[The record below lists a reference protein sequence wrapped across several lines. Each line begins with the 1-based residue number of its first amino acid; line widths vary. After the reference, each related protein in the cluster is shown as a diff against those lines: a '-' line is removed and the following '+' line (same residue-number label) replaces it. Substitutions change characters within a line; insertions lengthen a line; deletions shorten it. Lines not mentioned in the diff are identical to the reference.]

1 MSSSS
6 SSSSSFPLT
15 SRPANWKSLAPA
27 PLAGGPTFAGQ
38 STLNKLPVPEL
49 SETLTKLKDSLK
61 PIAWDEKEY
70 NEVVKKIDE
79 FGKGLG
85 PELQKRLV
93 KRKDETVHWFEQWWD
108 DLAYL
113 TYRDSVVINVS
124 YYYGFDE
131 HPAHL
136 PQSAVSRAAALTRA
150 TMQFRELFKRGQVK
164 PEATREGPLCMDT
177 WRWMFDCSRVP
188 GPEGVDWSVSYAK
201 EGDLGE
207 SGHVVV
213 FRKGRVWKLE
223 PWQNG
228 HLLSVEE
235 IEKQIQFI
243 VENTKEEYP
252 GVGVLT
258 ASNRNVWAK
267 DYATLASDP
276 QNASILETIQSSAFV
291 ICLDVEQPSS
301 FIEHSRFLWHGAV
314 IRDNNNKVTL
324 GLRNRWVDKPVN
336 FIVFDN
342 GKAGILGEHSVMDGT
357 PTVALCDTVLDIIAD
372 PKFDQ
377 GLPRE
382 GASLTLPQP
391 LDFKVSNE
399 TQKAIGDA
407 TKAALDLVESQAMTI
422 LQTSYGKAAIKNFG
436 VSPDSWTQMI
446 IQLAYA
452 RLLKGRGEKRVGG
465 TYEAATTRRF
475 FKGRTE
481 AIRVVSKESDDW
493 VRSMDE
499 EGVSVE
505 EKKRLFGLATK
516 KHVGLA
522 KMAGTGQGIDRH
534 LLGT

>member
-1 MSSSS
+1 M
-6 SSSSSFPLT
+6 
-15 SRPANWKSLAPA
+15 
-27 PLAGGPTFAGQ
+27 
-38 STLNKLPVPEL
+38 
-49 SETLTKLKDSLK
+49 
-61 PIAWDEKEY
+61 
-70 NEVVKKIDE
+70 
-79 FGKGLG
+79 
-85 PELQKRLV
+85 
-93 KRKDETVHWFEQWWD
+93 
-108 DLAYL
+108 
-113 TYRDSVVINVS
+113 
-124 YYYGFDE
+124 
-131 HPAHL
+131 
-136 PQSAVSRAAALTRA
+136 
-150 TMQFRELFKRGQVK
+150 
-164 PEATREGPLCMDT
+164 
-177 WRWMFDCSRVP
+177 
-188 GPEGVDWSVSYAK
+188 
-201 EGDLGE
+201 
-207 SGHVVV
+207 
-213 FRKGRVWKLE
+213 
-223 PWQNG
+223 
-228 HLLSVEE
+228 
-235 IEKQIQFI
+235 
-243 VENTKEEYP
+243 
-252 GVGVLT
+252 
-258 ASNRNVWAK
+258 
-267 DYATLASDP
+267 
-276 QNASILETIQSSAFV
+276 